1 MEALV
6 DEGKTVTQLA
16 ALTGLALPETMYYLM
31 TLLRF
36 GDIEVEGLDDSDE
49 YYWYKRKARK

>member
-1 MEALV
+1 LW

-49 YYWYKRKARK
+49 YYWYKLKARK